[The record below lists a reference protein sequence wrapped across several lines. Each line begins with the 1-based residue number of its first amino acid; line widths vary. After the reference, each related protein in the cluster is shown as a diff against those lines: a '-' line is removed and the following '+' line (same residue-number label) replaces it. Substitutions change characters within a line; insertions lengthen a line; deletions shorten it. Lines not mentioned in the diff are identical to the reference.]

1 MPVWLKIIAANAFIG
16 LICYAR
22 GLYKELKSTEEKLGN
37 TKQSVKDLKA
47 ELKEA
52 YYRLNMYEDNT
63 KNKGGDAENNTPHQ
77 E

>member
-1 MPVWLKIIAANAFIG
+1 MPVWLKIIAANAVIG

-22 GLYKELKSTEEKLGN
+22 GLYKELKSTKEELEK
-37 TKQSVKDLKA
+37 TKKSVKDLEA

-52 YYRLNMYEDNT
+52 YYHIKMYENNT